1 MKVQSDALSAE
12 FDGRLGLEAFPN
24 LFAKLRTG
32 ILPSFLHQLLIPHVI
47 WDPTWAT
54 SSVVIL
60 EKNLNFNHGAPITR
74 FSLPPLT
81 LHVVENLAEVIQH
94 GTRDQQSDALVSDL
108 NNHFEKCQHLLNS
121 IVASLST
128 QAMTVEGQRRKLEE
142 SEQLLNQWRDLIAKY
157 RSSVVELV
165 KFEP

>member
-94 GTRDQQSDALVSDL
+94 GTRDQQSDAL
-108 NNHFEKCQHLLNS
+108 
-121 IVASLST
+121 
-128 QAMTVEGQRRKLEE
+128 TVEGQRRKLEE